1 MTLEGAIAHFATMT
15 PDKAAVIT
23 ATEKLT
29 YASLYHRICERA
41 KQLQADGL
49 CAGQPYAFTTTQDA
63 DFIVTYCAVHLCGAV
78 SVPLESST
86 TKEHQQ
92 QILDGLNGQDTL
104 TSFNRNEMVNG
115 QRSTVNGQWS
125 ISPMSSSPQAPPVA
139 PRV

>member
-1 MTLEGAIAHFATMT
+1 LWE
-15 PDKAAVIT
+15 
-23 ATEKLT
+23 
-29 YASLYHRICERA
+29 RIRQRA
-41 KQLQADGL
+41 RQLREAGL
-49 CAGQPYAFTTTQDA
+49 REGQPYVFTTTQDA

-125 ISPMSSSPQAPPVA
+125 MVNKKNRQFVWYSAQLVVISQSEKSKSTIWKSMTL
-139 PRV
+139 